1 MHKSFIQ
8 LILYIL
14 YMQEKTTI
22 AISRD
27 SLLLLHEA
35 KFDFRVNTLE
45 ETVRKLLNEHG
56 RARETKI

>member
-1 MHKSFIQ
+1 
-8 LILYIL
+8 
-14 YMQEKTTI
+14 MQDKTTI